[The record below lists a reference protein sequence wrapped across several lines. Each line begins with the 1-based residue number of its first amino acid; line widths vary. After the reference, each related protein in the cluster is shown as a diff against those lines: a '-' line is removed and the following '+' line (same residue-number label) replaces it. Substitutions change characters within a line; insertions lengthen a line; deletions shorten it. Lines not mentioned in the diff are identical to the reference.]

1 MVCCVHEATRRMRRV
16 RGLIR
21 RFGERTRVV
30 AVQGVGEL
38 VNESLTRKKEDHLHG
53 GLQGPIKSQRQG

>member
-1 MVCCVHEATRRMRRV
+1 MRRV